1 MDFTLNQPH
10 DMNFDVVCVA
20 FPSWEGDYVKSTI
33 QLMSE
38 LAAHRRVLYVDY
50 QYTIK
55 DVIQA
60 IFKNPFNIPVARILG
75 LKKRLRTISLENGA
89 TIYVLSTPPVFPINF
104 IKNISLFERLLGF
117 NAFWQAKSIQ
127 KALHKLKSEKY
138 LVVNAFNPSY
148 GIGLFDS
155 FKPHI
160 QTYYCYDEI
169 GASYW
174 AKDHGPRLEAQYMK
188 MVNHVIVSSEGL
200 QNSKKQFNSHIDTVK
215 NGVDFELFH
224 QAFIPLSQ
232 KSTKKKIGYI
242 GTIDQRID
250 YSIIKKLALEFPD
263 TDIIIVGRVLD
274 DMLDVKAQT
283 DPLRELPNIRFEG
296 AKPPSALMEYLKEFH
311 IGIIPFVKNE
321 QTAAIYPMKI
331 NEYLAA
337 GLGVVATDFAPL
349 AEFGDAV
356 HIATNTEDFIGAT
369 KGLLERDSDQKQLA
383 RIEMA
388 KQNSWQQ
395 RGKQLNQLLEKIY
408 QKHTNSM

>member
-1 MDFTLNQPH
+1 ME
-10 DMNFDVVCVA
+10 FDVVCVA

-50 QYTIK
+50 QYTVK
-55 DVIQA
+55 DVVQA
-60 IFKNPFNIPVARILG
+60 IFKNPFNIPIARILG
-75 LKKRLRTISLENGA
+75 FKKRLRTIKLENGA
-89 TIYVLSTPPVFPINF
+89 TIYVLSTPPVLPINF
-104 IKNISLFERLLGF
+104 IKKVPLFEKLLHF
-117 NAFWQAKSIQ
+117 NSYWQSSAIQ
-127 KALHKLKSEKY
+127 RALKDLNSKNY
-138 LVVNAFNPSY
+138 IVVNAFNPSY
-148 GIGLFDS
+148 GIGLYDS

-188 MVNHVIVSSEGL
+188 MVDHVIVSSEGL
-200 QNSKKQFNSHIDTVK
+200 QNSKKPFNNHIDTVK

-224 QAFIPLSQ
+224 KAFVPLSQ
-232 KSTKKKIGYI
+232 KNAKKKIGYI

-250 YSIIKKLALEFPD
+250 YDILKQLALEFPD
-263 TDIIIVGRVLD
+263 TEIIIVGRVLD
-274 DMLDVKAQT
+274 DMSEVKEQT
-283 DPLRELPNIRFEG
+283 DPLRAISNIRFEG
-296 AKPPSALMEYLKEFH
+296 AKPPTALMEYLKEFH
-311 IGIIPFVKNE
+311 IGIIPFIKNE

-349 AEFGDAV
+349 SEFGEAIHV
-356 HIATNTEDFIGAT
+356 STNTADFIQAV
-369 KGLLERDSDQKQLA
+369 KDLLEQDSDHKQLA
-383 RIEMA
+383 RVEIA

-395 RGKQLNQLLEKIY
+395 RGVQLNHLLETLYPKY
-408 QKHTNSM
+408 TSQV

>member
-1 MDFTLNQPH
+1 ME
-10 DMNFDVVCVA
+10 FDVVCVA

-50 QYTIK
+50 QYTVK
-55 DVIQA
+55 DVVQA
-60 IFKNPFNIPVARILG
+60 IFKNPFHIPVSRILG
-75 LKKRLRTISLENGA
+75 LKKRLRNITLENGA
-89 TIYVLSTPPVFPINF
+89 TIYVLSTPPVIPINF
-104 IKNISLFERLLGF
+104 IKKVPLFEKLLRF
-117 NAFWQAKSIQ
+117 NSFWQASTIQ
-127 KALHKLKSEKY
+127 RALKDLNSKNY
-138 LVVNAFNPSY
+138 IVVNAFNPSY
-148 GIGLFDS
+148 GIGLYDN

-188 MVNHVIVSSEGL
+188 MVDHVIVSSEGL
-200 QNSKKQFNSHIDTVK
+200 QNSKKPFNNHIDTVK

-224 QAFIPLSQ
+224 KAFVPLSQ
-232 KSTKKKIGYI
+232 KNAKKKIGYI

-250 YSIIKKLALEFPD
+250 YDILKQLALEFPD
-263 TDIIIVGRVLD
+263 TEIIIVGRVLD
-274 DMLDVKAQT
+274 DMSEVKEQT
-283 DPLRELPNIRFEG
+283 DPLRAIPNIRFEG
-296 AKPPSALMEYLKEFH
+296 AKPPTALMEYLKEFH

-349 AEFGDAV
+349 SEFGEAIHV
-356 HIATNTEDFIGAT
+356 STNTADFIQAV
-369 KGLLERDSDQKQLA
+369 KDLLEKDSDHKQLA
-383 RIEMA
+383 RVEIA

-395 RGKQLNQLLEKIY
+395 RGAQLNHLLETLY
-408 QKHTNSM
+408 QKYTSPV

>member
-1 MDFTLNQPH
+1 ME
-10 DMNFDVVCVA
+10 FDVVCVA

-50 QYTIK
+50 QYTVK

-60 IFKNPFNIPVARILG
+60 VFKNPFNIPIARILG
-75 LKKRLRTISLENGA
+75 FKKRLRSIKLENGA
-89 TIYVLSTPPVFPINF
+89 TIYVLSTPPVLPINF
-104 IKNISLFERLLGF
+104 IKKVPLFEKLLHF
-117 NAFWQAKSIQ
+117 NSYWQASAIQ
-127 KALHKLKSEKY
+127 RALKDLNSKNY
-138 LVVNAFNPSY
+138 IVVNAFNPSY
-148 GIGLFDS
+148 GIGLYDS

-188 MVNHVIVSSEGL
+188 MVDHVIVSSEGL
-200 QNSKKQFNSHIDTVK
+200 QKSKKPFNSQIDTVK

-224 QAFIPLSQ
+224 KAFVPLSQ
-232 KSTKKKIGYI
+232 KNAKKKIGYI

-250 YSIIKKLALEFPD
+250 YDILKQLALEFPD
-263 TDIIIVGRVLD
+263 TEIIIVGRVLD
-274 DMLDVKAQT
+274 DMSEVKEQT
-283 DPLRELPNIRFEG
+283 DLLRAIPNIRFEG
-296 AKPPSALMEYLKEFH
+296 AKPPTALMEYLKEFH

-331 NEYLAA
+331 NEYLAV

-349 AEFGDAV
+349 SEFGEAIHV
-356 HIATNTEDFIGAT
+356 STNTADFIQAV
-369 KGLLERDSDQKQLA
+369 KDLLEKDSDHKQLA
-383 RIEMA
+383 RVEIA

-395 RGKQLNQLLEKIY
+395 RGVQLNHLLETLYHKY
-408 QKHTNSM
+408 SSQV